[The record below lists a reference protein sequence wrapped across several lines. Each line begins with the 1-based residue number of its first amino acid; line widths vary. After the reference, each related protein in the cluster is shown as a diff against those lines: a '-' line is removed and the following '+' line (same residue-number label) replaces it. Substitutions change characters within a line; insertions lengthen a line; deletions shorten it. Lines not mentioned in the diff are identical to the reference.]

1 MNVILDA
8 TYLARSERER
18 AARWAVD
25 RGVEFR
31 IISLSAPPAL
41 LEQRIKE
48 RSQLGRDASQADAGV
63 LALQLAGEHELDAGE
78 RAVALRVDEPGAGD
92 IDAIV
97 RWLNK

>member
-18 AARWAVD
+18 AARWAAD

-41 LEQRIKE
+41 LEQRISE
-48 RSQLGRDASQADAGV
+48 RSQLGRDRP
-63 LALQLAGEHELDAGE
+63 EH
-78 RAVALRVDEPGAGD
+78 
-92 IDAIV
+92 
-97 RWLNK
+97 